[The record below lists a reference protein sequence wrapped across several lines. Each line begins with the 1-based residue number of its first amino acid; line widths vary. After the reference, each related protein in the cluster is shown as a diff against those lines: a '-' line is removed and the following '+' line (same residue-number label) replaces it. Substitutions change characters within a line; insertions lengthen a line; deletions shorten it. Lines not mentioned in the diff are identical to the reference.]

1 VDSAQVAIVG
11 GGVAGVAS
19 ACAFASRGVD
29 VLVLERRDMAR
40 DPNRGDVL
48 DGVSVDHLESWG
60 AMEEIRRREP
70 VPMRELRFSARG
82 KPLGRAALEE
92 PMTMLNHAE
101 IESALLAAAVARGA
115 SFERRTVRGVRRGD
129 GRPVLET
136 DGGTVEADLLVGADG
151 ASSPVREALG
161 IEVERHEYPES
172 LVVVHAP
179 RPSWL
184 EPDAGWVMFHPDGGV
199 LVVPTTPLGRSRIAV
214 FTREEETRDWL
225 VAGAE
230 EMRERLAERC
240 GALAELE
247 IERGNGS
254 HLYRVARQHAR
265 RYSAGRAA
273 LVGDAAH
280 VTPPTGGQG
289 MNLAVRDAAAL
300 VDATGPLLASGSTRN
315 GDLAGALAGYERR
328 RKRANAQ
335 ALGNAHRLHRMRAQ
349 RSAYRL
355 AVLGTRVMTRVPAL
369 SARALRRPG

>member
-1 VDSAQVAIVG
+1 MDSAQVAIVG

-19 ACAFASRGVD
+19 ACAFASRGLD

-48 DGVSVDHLESWG
+48 DGVSVEHLERWG
-60 AMEEIRRREP
+60 AMEEIRRRDP
-70 VPMRELRFSARG
+70 VQMRELHFSDRG
-82 KPLGRAALEE
+82 KPLGRVRLPE

-101 IESALLAAAVARGA
+101 IEAALLETATAHGA
-115 SFERRTVRGVRRGD
+115 SFERRTVRGVRVADR
-129 GRPVLET
+129 RPRIET
-136 DGGTVEADLLVGADG
+136 DEGTVEADLVVGADG

-172 LVVVHAP
+172 LVIVHAP

-184 EPDAGWVMFHPDGGV
+184 EPDAGWVMFHPKGGV
-199 LVVPTTPLGRSRIAV
+199 LIVPTTPLGRSRIAI
-214 FTREEETRDWL
+214 FTGHEQTRDWL
-225 VAGAE
+225 VANAE

-240 GALAELE
+240 KALAELE

-265 RYSAGRAA
+265 RYSSGPTA

-300 VDATGPLLASGSTRN
+300 AEATGPLLAGSAGN
-315 GDLAGALAGYERR
+315 GDLDDALTEYERR
-328 RKRANAQ
+328 RKRANAA
-335 ALGNAHRLHRMRAQ
+335 ALRNAHRLHRMRAR
-349 RSAYRL
+349 RSAYPF
-355 AVLGTRVMTRVPAL
+355 AVLATRAMTRVPAI
-369 SARALRRPG
+369 SARALRRPD

>member
-1 VDSAQVAIVG
+1 MDSTQVAIVG

-48 DGVSVDHLESWG
+48 DSVSVEHLGRWG
-60 AMEEIRRREP
+60 AMEEIRRRDP
-70 VPMRELRFSARG
+70 VQMRELHFSDRG
-82 KPLGRAALEE
+82 KPLGRVRLPE

-101 IESALLAAAVARGA
+101 IEAALLGTATAHGA
-115 SFERRTVRGVRRGD
+115 SFERRTVRGVQLAG
-129 GRPVLET
+129 GRPTLET
-136 DGGTVEADLLVGADG
+136 DEGTVEADLVVGADG

-172 LVVVHAP
+172 LVIVHAP

-184 EPDAGWVMFHPDGGV
+184 EPDVGWVMFHPRGDV
-199 LVVPTTPLGRSRIAV
+199 LVVPTTPLGRSRIAI
-214 FTREEETRDWL
+214 FTGEEETRDWL
-225 VAGAE
+225 VASAE
-230 EMRERLAERC
+230 EMRQRLAERC
-240 GALAELE
+240 EALAELE

-265 RYSAGRAA
+265 RYSSGSVA

-300 VDATGPLLASGSTRN
+300 AEATGPLLAGTAGN
-315 GDLAGALAGYERR
+315 GDLGDALIEYERR
-328 RKRANAQ
+328 RKRANAA
-335 ALGNAHRLHRMRAQ
+335 ALRNAHRLHRMRAR
-349 RSAYRL
+349 RSAHPF
-355 AVLGTRVMTRVPAL
+355 AVLATRAMARVPAI
-369 SARALRRPG
+369 SARALRRPD